1 VTGIIST
8 LFHRP
13 GSCSR
18 TRLAGRPFYLWQIAS
33 TVGFVFLF
41 SPEIA
46 AIGVLLVVENEISN
60 FGYMHQILYQYSIV
74 LAPILALGVLYAI
87 AQQSTLWRR
96 NALAIVALTGA
107 VWTCTLWGYAPFSD
121 NSIQTQTVAPSSIGA
136 LNTLE
141 KKIHRTPW
149 FRRGTL
155 GLPRRQSIADLCLAH
170 AVLRR
175 RLGTRD

>member
-1 VTGIIST
+1 
-8 LFHRP
+8 
-13 GSCSR
+13 
-18 TRLAGRPFYLWQIAS
+18 
-33 TVGFVFLF
+33 
-41 SPEIA
+41 
-46 AIGVLLVVENEISN
+46 
-60 FGYMHQILYQYSIV
+60 MHQILYQYSIV

-107 VWTCTLWGYAPFSD
+107 SGRARCGLRPIFRQLDSD
-121 NSIQTQTVAPSSIGA
+121 PNRRAEFHRA

-141 KKIHRTPW
+141 KKIPPNAVVSAWYPW
-149 FRRGTL
+149 SPTSTIDRRSMSG
-155 GLPRRQSIADLCLAH
+155 H